1 MFQLVTPWCAYQ
13 VRVACGRRIG
23 MCGYIRQ
30 SLKTDVLVEAVVT
43 GSLTWSYMIVIISL
57 TRRVESGSSFDSRIV
72 FCY

>member
-1 MFQLVTPWCAYQ
+1 
-13 VRVACGRRIG
+13 

-30 SLKTDVLVEAVVT
+30 SLKTDVLVEAVAAICNTYVT
-43 GSLTWSYMIVIISL
+43 GTYMYMIVIISL